1 MSKSNP
7 AALLADMIEAIEQM
21 GRFTLRY
28 DARSFAE
35 DDMTVQAVCRCL
47 EILTETA
54 VRTPEPLRQRF
65 PGIPWSRLAGLHPRL
80 IRAYFDVDR
89 DLLWKIVADDVPP
102 LLPQLRAILDQTQ
115 AEARA

>member
-35 DDMTVQAVCRCL
+35 DDMTVQAVC
-47 EILTETA
+47 
-54 VRTPEPLRQRF
+54 Q
-65 PGIPWSRLAGLHPRL
+65 
-80 IRAYFDVDR
+80 
-89 DLLWKIVADDVPP
+89 
-102 LLPQLRAILDQTQ
+102 
-115 AEARA
+115 